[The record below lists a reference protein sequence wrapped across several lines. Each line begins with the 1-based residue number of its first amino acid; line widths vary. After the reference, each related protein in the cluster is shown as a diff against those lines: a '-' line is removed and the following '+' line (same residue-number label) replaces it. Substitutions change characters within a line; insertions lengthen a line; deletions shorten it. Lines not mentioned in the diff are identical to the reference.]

1 MVDNKVMGR
10 GAHRAPDIA
19 TDRDIM
25 PRTSTAKILA
35 WGTPPEPEP
44 TGWDAIRIELDKK
57 IGEWANVGEFTS
69 ASARK
74 IAAERVPSSDGYET
88 RTAPAKT
95 EGRVDLWV
103 RKLGEIESTEAV
115 GPAPTKRGAKTPD
128 AA

>member
-1 MVDNKVMGR
+1 VMGR
-10 GAHRAPDIA
+10 GAPCAPDIA

-74 IAAERVPSSDGYET
+74 SAAEGVPSADGYET

-95 EGRVDLWV
+95 EGRVVLWV
-103 RKLGEIESTEAV
+103 RKMGPIESADTIAATTT
-115 GPAPTKRGAKTPD
+115 PKRGAKTPD